1 MRPHPLHNLF
11 APKHIAVI
19 GASDRSNS
27 VGQRL
32 LTNLLASSFNG
43 KITPVNIRH
52 KIVGGLTAY
61 ASVTQIPD
69 PVDVAIVLTRI
80 DSLETI
86 FKECHK
92 RGIRF
97 VILVKTLENVH
108 AQDRATLKKAVAKA
122 KKLGVR
128 VLGPSLLGLIRSNIG
143 LNASIYTG
151 QIHPG
156 NLAVVSQSSALC
168 TAMLDWA
175 YSRDIGF
182 STVLSLGEKTWDV
195 DFGEILD
202 YLVNDRATHA
212 ILLHINQVSHGR
224 QFMSALRAAARVK
237 PVLVIKSGH
246 DEDRVTGFT
255 QASRALNSDDVFTS
269 ALARAGV
276 LQVKSISQMFVAVKI
291 LAANYRSAGER
302 LAIVCNGIGLGILA
316 ADTAHD
322 EDVPLAKLS
331 KTTMEALN
339 AALPENWSHAN
350 PVDIIGDAGPL
361 RFRTAVKLCLDD
373 DNVDGVLVLFS
384 PQIGTD
390 HLATAQMMVQLQSET
405 NKPLLLSWL
414 GDSKVQESRALFA
427 RSRRV
432 HFNAPDQAIEV
443 FKKLGAYHRN
453 QKLLLQTPGPLTD
466 NNLEPDFDTAHK
478 LLSIL
483 KLSGERIIPENVSKQ
498 VLGLFGI
505 HTNRTQLAQSEEA
518 ACEMANRM
526 GYPVVLKIDS
536 PDLFYKSDID
546 GVRLNIGSEAQ
557 VRETY
562 RQILDTAGQIRP
574 PIRING
580 ITVQPMFKQ
589 KHARELS
596 ISVTR
601 DPIFGPVITL
611 GAGGWA
617 GNLQQQRAVALP
629 PLNEMLVN
637 DMIERTAISHT
648 LGQFKNMPPV
658 DFIALRHALL
668 RISEM
673 VCELP
678 EIEELEIDPFIVSP
692 DGVMALD
699 ARIVLHEGKDT
710 VPRRYGHMAI
720 MPYPHFLET
729 EATLK
734 DGSQVFVRPMR
745 PEDAEMLQTF
755 VTNMSDE
762 SRYNRFMSS
771 IKQLSQT
778 MLVRFTQLDYDR
790 EMALVMIKP
799 HIGQEDE
806 ILAVSR
812 YTTDPD
818 MEVCEFAISVSDQ
831 WQGHGIGY
839 IMMNLLFD
847 AARHQGL
854 KIMRG
859 EILTANAG
867 MQKLTRK
874 LGFSVRKDPED
885 GSICLVEKPLLKS
898 AETTNPTKTQ

>member
-1 MRPHPLHNLF
+1 MMKPHQLHRLF
-11 APKHIAVI
+11 APQHIAVI

-27 VGQRL
+27 AGQRL
-32 LTNLLASSFNG
+32 LTNLLTGSFKG
-43 KITPVNIRH
+43 KITPVNNRH

-61 ASVTQIPD
+61 ASVTQIPE

-80 DSLETI
+80 SSLKTI

-92 RGIRF
+92 SGIRY
-97 VILVKTLENVH
+97 VILVKTLENVQP
-108 AQDRATLKKAVAKA
+108 QDRSVLEKAVATA

-143 LNASIYTG
+143 LNASIYSG

-175 YSRDIGF
+175 HSRDIGF
-182 STVLSLGEKTWDV
+182 STVLSVGEKTWDI

-224 QFMSALRAAARVK
+224 QFMSALRAAARTK
-237 PVLVIKSGH
+237 PVLVIKSGINDDH
-246 DEDRVTGFT
+246 VVGFT
-255 QASRALNSDDVFTS
+255 QASRALNNAEVFSS

-276 LQVKSISQMFVAVKI
+276 LQVNSISQMFVAVKI
-291 LAANYRSAGER
+291 LAANYRSSGER
-302 LAIVCNGIGLGILA
+302 LAIICNGYGMGVLA
-316 ADTAHD
+316 ADTAH
-322 EDVPLAKLS
+322 ELKVPLAQLS
-331 KTTMEALN
+331 ADTLAALN
-339 AALPENWSHAN
+339 AALPENWSHTN
-350 PVDIIGDAGPL
+350 PIDVVGDAGPL

-373 DNVDGVLVLFS
+373 PNVDGVLVLFS
-384 PQIGTD
+384 PQPGTD

-405 NKPLLLSWL
+405 QKPLLLSWL

-432 HFNAPDQAIEV
+432 HFNSPDQAIEV
-443 FKKLGAYHRN
+443 FKRLAVYHRN
-453 QKLLLQTPGPLTD
+453 QQLLLQTPAPLTD
-466 NNLEPDFDTAHK
+466 TQLAPDYDTAHK
-478 LLSIL
+478 LLEIL
-483 KLSGERIIPENVSKQ
+483 KQSGEHIIPENISKQ
-498 VLGLFGI
+498 LLGLFGI
-505 HTNRTQLAQSEEA
+505 HTNPTQLAQSEEA
-518 ACEMANRM
+518 ACDIANRI

-546 GVRLNIGSEAQ
+546 GVRLNIGSEAE
-557 VRETY
+557 VRDTY
-562 RQILDTAGQIRP
+562 RQIIATAQTTEP

-596 ISVTR
+596 VSVAR
-601 DPIFGPVITL
+601 DPVFGPVITL

-617 GNLQQQRAVALP
+617 GNLLQKRAIALP

-637 DMIERTAISHT
+637 DMIRNTAIGHT

-668 RISEM
+668 RISEI

-678 EIEELEIDPFIVSP
+678 EIEELEIDPFLVSP
-692 DGVMALD
+692 EGVMALD
-699 ARIVLHEGKDT
+699 ARIVLHPGHEPL
-710 VPRRYGHMAI
+710 PRRYDHMAI

-729 EATLK
+729 EAQLK
-734 DGSQVFVRPMR
+734 DGTPVFVRPLR
-745 PEDAEMLQTF
+745 PEDADMVQTF
-755 VTNMSDE
+755 VQNMSDE

-771 IKQLSQT
+771 IKQLSQN

-790 EMALVMIKP
+790 EVALVMIKENP
-799 HIGQEDE
+799 GAEDS
-806 ILAVSR
+806 ILGIVR

-854 KIMRG
+854 KTMRG
-859 EILTANAG
+859 EILTANTG

-874 LGFSVRKDPED
+874 LGFSIRKDPD
-885 GSICLVEKPLLKS
+885 DSSICLVEKPLQD
-898 AETTNPTKTQ
+898 A